1 MGKNKFSEKQ
11 IRVGGTTGVEP
22 ISIKY
27 KDSDYTLSMNSD
39 KKALKDKNGYL
50 VIAEL
55 FSSDKKLQI
64 LIFLLVRKTGKIY
77 GRKKDMRDIGQNLVM
92 IKIENIQ
99 F

>member
-55 FSSDKKLQI
+55 FSSDKKLPRFI
-64 LIFLLVRKTGKIY
+64 LKNLKIACNNMMF
-77 GRKKDMRDIGQNLVM
+77 R
-92 IKIENIQ
+92 
-99 F
+99 